1 MLQISKIFLAGINL
15 EFALSDTMCYD
26 VTPLKLTDVKKFLQ
40 CGVRIIWIYTVFLI
54 FVSLPIYSSSHKLQN
69 H

>member
-1 MLQISKIFLAGINL
+1 MLQIMNNKFQKIFLAGINL

-40 CGVRIIWIYTVFLI
+40 
-54 FVSLPIYSSSHKLQN
+54 
-69 H
+69 

>member
-1 MLQISKIFLAGINL
+1 MLQIMNNKFQKFFLAGINL

-40 CGVRIIWIYTVFLI
+40 
-54 FVSLPIYSSSHKLQN
+54 
-69 H
+69 